1 MIVATQIL
9 SKIIL
14 SHDLSIYNDYNLTP
28 DYFMGYENE
37 INFILEH
44 YEKYGNV
51 PDKQTY
57 IDHFT
62 DNEGNCS
69 VEIVEV
75 NETDRYLIDT
85 IREEHLYS
93 KSAEVLNEYAK
104 LVKTDSNMA
113 NEYLASMLDVLQP
126 NYSIGGIDIVNSAE
140 SRLQA
145 YRERKANPTSFYLE
159 SGFKELDELTNGFKR
174 GEELVVVVARSGV
187 GKSWCIEKMC
197 THAWQTGHNVGFIS
211 PEMGAESVGY
221 RFDTLYKNFS
231 NKDLMRGKQDL
242 DEDEYEQYVKDLKSK
257 NNKFIVATPLDFNKE
272 LTITKIKNFI
282 KQNKLDLLAID
293 GISYIRDERSKKSD
307 NKTITLTNIS
317 EDLMSLSVEVG
328 IPIIVA
334 VQSNRSGVKEDGG
347 SPELDNIRDSD
358 GIAFNASMVISLGV
372 KKDSNILELRLVK
385 QRNGRVGDKLHYQW
399 EANLGTF
406 QYIDE
411 YNMTP
416 SATRTRVVA
425 QAKDVF

>member
-1 MIVATQIL
+1 MIVATQII

-14 SHDLSIYNDYNLTP
+14 SHDLSIYTDNNLTP
-28 DYFMGYENE
+28 EYFAGYEDE

-51 PDKQTY
+51 PDRQTY
-57 IDHFT
+57 VDHFT
-62 DNEGNCS
+62 DSDGNCS

-85 IREEHLYS
+85 IREEHLYT
-93 KSAEVLNEYAK
+93 KSAEVINKYVQ
-104 LVKTDSNMA
+104 LVKTDSNAA
-113 NEYLASMLDVLQP
+113 NEYLASMSDVLQP
-126 NYSIGGIDIVNSAE
+126 NYSIGGIDIVNNAE

-145 YRERKANPTSFYLE
+145 YRERKANPTQFYLE

-174 GEELVVVVARSGV
+174 GEELVVVVARSGI
-187 GKSWCIEKMC
+187 GKSWVIEKMC
-197 THAWQTGHNVGFIS
+197 THVWQTGHNVGFIS

-221 RFDTLYKNFS
+221 RFDTLYRNFS
-231 NKDLMRGKQDL
+231 NKDLMRGRQDV
-242 DEDEYEQYVKDLKSK
+242 DEEEYEKYVEDLKS
-257 NNKFIVATPLDFNKE
+257 NNHKFIVATPLDFNKE

-282 KQNKLDLLAID
+282 KQNKLELLAID
-293 GISYIRDERSKKSD
+293 GISYIRDERSKRSD

-328 IPIIVA
+328 IPIVVA
-334 VQSNRSGVKEDGG
+334 AQSNRSGVKEDGG

-358 GIAFNASMVISLGV
+358 GIAFNASLVIGLGV
-372 KKDSNILELRLVK
+372 KKDSNILELRVVK

-399 EANLGTF
+399 DANVGTF

-411 YNMTP
+411 HNMTQ
-416 SATRTRVVA
+416 SVARTRVVA

>member
-1 MIVATQIL
+1 MIVATQII

-14 SHDLSIYNDYNLTP
+14 SHDLSIYTDNNLTP
-28 DYFMGYENE
+28 EYFAGYENE

-51 PDKQTY
+51 PDRQTY
-57 IDHFT
+57 VDHFT
-62 DNEGNCS
+62 DSDGNCL
-69 VEIVEV
+69 VEIVDV

-85 IREEHLYS
+85 IREEHLYT
-93 KSAEVLNEYAK
+93 KSAEVINEYVK
-104 LVKTDSNMA
+104 LVRTDSNAA
-113 NEYLASMLDVLQP
+113 NEYLASMSDVLQP

-145 YRERKANPTSFYLE
+145 YRERKANPTQFYLE

-174 GEELVVVVARSGV
+174 GEELVVVVARSGI
-187 GKSWCIEKMC
+187 GKSWVIEKMC
-197 THAWQTGHNVGFIS
+197 THVWQTGHNVGFIS

-221 RFDTLYKNFS
+221 RFDTLYRNFS
-231 NKDLMRGKQDL
+231 NKDLMRGRQDI
-242 DEDEYEQYVKDLKSK
+242 DEEEYEKYVEDLKS
-257 NNKFIVATPLDFNKE
+257 NNHKFIVATPLDFNKE

-282 KQNKLDLLAID
+282 KQNKLELLAID
-293 GISYIRDERSKKSD
+293 GISYIRDERSKRSD

-328 IPIIVA
+328 IPIVVA

-358 GIAFNASMVISLGV
+358 GIAFNASLVIGLGV
-372 KKDSNILELRLVK
+372 KKDSNILELRVVK

-399 EANLGTF
+399 DANVGTF

-411 YNMTP
+411 HNMTQ
-416 SATRTRVVA
+416 SVARTRVVA

>member
-1 MIVATQIL
+1 MIVATQII

-14 SHDLSIYNDYNLTP
+14 SHDLSIYTDNNLTP
-28 DYFMGYENE
+28 EYFAGYEDE
-37 INFILEH
+37 INYILEH
-44 YEKYGNV
+44 NDKYGNV

-62 DNEGNCS
+62 DSDGNCS
-69 VEIVEV
+69 VELLDVAES
-75 NETDRYLIDT
+75 DKYLIDT
-85 IREEHLYS
+85 IREEHLYT
-93 KSAEVLNEYAK
+93 KSSEVINKYVE
-104 LVKTDSNMA
+104 LVRTDSNLA
-113 NEYLASMLDVLQP
+113 NEYLASMTNVLQP
-126 NYSIGGIDIVNSAE
+126 TYSIGGIDIVNSAR
-140 SRLQA
+140 SRLES
-145 YRERKANPTSFYLE
+145 YRERKANPTQFYLE

-174 GEELVVVVARSGV
+174 GEELVVVVARSGI
-187 GKSWCIEKMC
+187 GKSWVIEKMC

-231 NKDLMRGKQDL
+231 NRDLMRGKTEL
-242 DEDEYEQYVKDLKSK
+242 DEESYENYINELKK
-257 NNKFIVATPLDFNKE
+257 NDHKFIVATPLDFDKE

-293 GISYIRDERSKKSD
+293 GISYIRDERSKRSD

-328 IPIIVA
+328 IPIVVA

-358 GIAFNASMVISLGV
+358 GIAFNASLVISLGV
-372 KKDSNILELRLVK
+372 KKDSNILELRVVK

-399 EANLGTF
+399 DANLGTF

-411 YNMTP
+411 HNMTQ
-416 SATRTRVVA
+416 SVARTRVVA